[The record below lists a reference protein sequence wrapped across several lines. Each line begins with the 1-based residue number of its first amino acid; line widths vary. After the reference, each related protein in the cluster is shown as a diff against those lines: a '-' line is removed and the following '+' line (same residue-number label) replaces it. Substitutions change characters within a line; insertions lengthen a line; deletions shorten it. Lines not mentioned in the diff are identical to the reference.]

1 MRQFNLEERKL
12 LYKLKISNTGKR
24 DFMRVVRRQFAAQF
38 PQSRLPSRSTI
49 NRLSEKVED
58 AGIMVNL
65 NSKNIANPR
74 PMTSGCR
81 VVLPL
86 VRKRMY
92 LEYPTR

>member
-38 PQSRLPSRSTI
+38 TKSRVPSRSTI
-49 NRLSEKVED
+49 NRLSDED

-74 PMTSGCR
+74 LMTSGR
-81 VVLPL
+81 HITARTQQNVI
-86 VRKRMY
+86 RS
-92 LEYPTR
+92 EYPTR